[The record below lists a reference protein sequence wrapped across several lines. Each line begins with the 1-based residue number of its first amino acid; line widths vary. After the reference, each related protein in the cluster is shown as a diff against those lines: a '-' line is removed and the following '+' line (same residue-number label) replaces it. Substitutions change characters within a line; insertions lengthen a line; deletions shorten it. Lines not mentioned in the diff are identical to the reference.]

1 MYKFKVYIYLIR
13 VPFCACQKS
22 YGFKNLIKLECWQTN
37 FKITIGRT
45 VFRKSCLKY
54 VKVVNLKNFELFV
67 YVPKSSMY
75 KFKVHI
81 YLICVP
87 FCAGQKS
94 CGIKNQMKLGRSQ
107 TDFKITIG
115 RTVFRKSCSTSKF
128 AGVGAIFD
136 IFLVFFVQNREI
148 KQAKYS

>member
-1 MYKFKVYIYLIR
+1 M
-13 VPFCACQKS
+13 
-22 YGFKNLIKLECWQTN
+22 
-37 FKITIGRT
+37 
-45 VFRKSCLKY
+45 
-54 VKVVNLKNFELFV
+54 KVVKLKKFELFV

-115 RTVFRKSCSTSKF
+115 RTVFRKSCLKYVKVVNLKNF
-128 AGVGAIFD
+128 ELFVLKG
-136 IFLVFFVQNREI
+136 FLLLLWSPI
-148 KQAKYS
+148 

>member
-1 MYKFKVYIYLIR
+1 M
-13 VPFCACQKS
+13 
-22 YGFKNLIKLECWQTN
+22 
-37 FKITIGRT
+37 
-45 VFRKSCLKY
+45 
-54 VKVVNLKNFELFV
+54 KVVNLKNFELFV

-81 YLICVP
+81 YLIRVP
-87 FCAGQKS
+87 FCACQKS

>member
-1 MYKFKVYIYLIR
+1 MDIKVIHIYLIR
-13 VPFCACQKS
+13 VPFCAC
-22 YGFKNLIKLECWQTN
+22 
-37 FKITIGRT
+37 
-45 VFRKSCLKY
+45 
-54 VKVVNLKNFELFV
+54 
-67 YVPKSSMY
+67 
-75 KFKVHI
+75 
-81 YLICVP
+81 
-87 FCAGQKS
+87 QKS